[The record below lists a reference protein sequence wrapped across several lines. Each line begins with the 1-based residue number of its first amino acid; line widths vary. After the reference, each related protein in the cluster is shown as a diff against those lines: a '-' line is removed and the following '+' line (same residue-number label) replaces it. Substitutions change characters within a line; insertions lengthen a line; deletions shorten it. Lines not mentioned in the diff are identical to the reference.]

1 MTMPIFFSLLMGL
14 AAFMGV
20 FAMWQSLRATFHAG
34 HLRDLPS
41 LDTGE
46 THRALED
53 EKEALL
59 GNIRDLRFEHEAG
72 KIADNDFK
80 SQDERLRARAREVLR
95 LLDENIDAYVK
106 RAEALITESLGPDGR
121 TPYRDPASAP
131 EPAPKD
137 GASKSKS
144 KSKSK
149 SPEAQRDC
157 ASCGVSNDLDAE
169 FCKKC
174 GKPLADPKCSGCGTT
189 NDLDAE
195 FCKKCGTKLS
205 VEAADDSHDTA
216 TGAES
221 EAEAS
226 ETESGSAAQP
236 TDASSTD
243 TDESDDV
250 EEERS

>member
-1 MTMPIFFSLLMGL
+1 M
-14 AAFMGV
+14 
-20 FAMWQSLRATFHAG
+20 
-34 HLRDLPS
+34 
-41 LDTGE
+41 
-46 THRALED
+46 
-53 EKEALL
+53 
-59 GNIRDLRFEHEAG
+59 
-72 KIADNDFK
+72 
-80 SQDERLRARAREVLR
+80 
-95 LLDENIDAYVK
+95 
-106 RAEALITESLGPDGR
+106 
-121 TPYRDPASAP
+121 
-131 EPAPKD
+131 
-137 GASKSKS
+137 
-144 KSKSK
+144 
-149 SPEAQRDC
+149 
-157 ASCGVSNDLDAE
+157 SNDLDAE

-226 ETESGSAAQP
+226 ETESGSAAEP
-236 TDASSTD
+236 TDTGSAD